1 MSATTTPTATVP
13 TPAGKSRAPARAALP
28 IPQSALPHAALFGAP
43 PLVAGEDVADYDAL
57 TARIAG
63 AVAPAD
69 VLEEMWVRDVV
80 DLAWEALRLRRL
92 KALLLTSAAPEGL
105 TELLTP
111 SIGAVQAREL
121 AEAWTAGGRRAAR
134 RVDTLLK
141 AAGLA
146 RDAVTAQTLSLH
158 IDGVERIDRM
168 IMLAEARRAAALQE
182 IERHRAALAQGLRR
196 ALAAEEAGDADAR
209 TVVEDAAPVPD
220 PGRAARRSRDH

>member
-1 MSATTTPTATVP
+1 MSVTAATTAIVP
-13 TPAGKSRAPARAALP
+13 TPARKSRAPAGAALP
-28 IPQSALPHAALFGAP
+28 APRPALPHAALFGAP
-43 PLVAGEDVADYDAL
+43 PLVGGEDAAAYDAL

-105 TELLTP
+105 TELLSP
-111 SIGAVQAREL
+111 ALGAAPAREL
-121 AEAWTAGGRRAAR
+121 ADEWAAGGRRAGR

-168 IMLAEARRAAALQE
+168 IMLAKARRAAALQE
-182 IERHRAALAQGLRR
+182 IERHRASLAQGLRR
-196 ALAAEEAGDADAR
+196 ALAAEDAGDAD
-209 TVVEDAAPVPD
+209 VVEDAAPAD
-220 PGRAARRSRDH
+220 SDRASRRTRDH